1 MVQYV
6 RLTWQV
12 RFRALDS
19 RNFKDQPI
27 TQVSD
32 AFRARVAGVNVVSD
46 GVPGGSVKIRI
57 RGTNSINK
65 VMIPYVVDG
74 MVRESG
80 LEGIN
85 PEDIQSIQN
94 SEGRFLHC
102 YLWFTWRQRCCYHYN
117 QEWCERAD

>member
-1 MVQYV
+1 MAGSVSV
-6 RLTWQV
+6 
-12 RFRALDS
+12 LDS

-32 AFRARVAGVNVVSD
+32 ALQGRVAGVNVVSD

-65 VMIPYVVDG
+65 SNDPLYVVDG

-85 PEDIQSIQN
+85 PEDYSKYAN

-117 QEWCERAD
+117 QEWYERAD